1 MDGLFC
7 QEQPTR
13 KDSQSATAVVVIP
26 AVRMVV
32 RDQDRALAFFLVEL
46 VAFLM
51 SDAGACINGQVLYV
65 DGGTILS

>member
-1 MDGLFC
+1 
-7 QEQPTR
+7 
-13 KDSQSATAVVVIP
+13 VVIP
-26 AVRMVV
+26 AVGMAV
-32 RDQDRALAFFLVEL
+32 RDQDRALAFYIAEL